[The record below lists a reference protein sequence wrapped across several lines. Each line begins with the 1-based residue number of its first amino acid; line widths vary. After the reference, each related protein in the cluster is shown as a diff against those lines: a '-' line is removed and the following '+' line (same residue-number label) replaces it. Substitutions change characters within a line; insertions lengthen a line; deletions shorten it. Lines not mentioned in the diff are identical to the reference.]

1 MNENNSNENINKE
14 VENKVEYV
22 PKSKKSRKGD
32 EGIYV
37 QYRKPSIFST
47 ILLVLIGIL
56 IGIVIMLLVYV
67 IKINNDVDVNK
78 DDVPVVEQPQE
89 EQQPEV
95 DEPVVEEKELDLSIE
110 GEFVKELNSKVIHS
124 LRIFSVAYTPM
135 TKTQNDITPNDKM
148 LFMLEGM
155 RIEKRYSQMS
165 ASEVISRLEQNRIM
179 DTSGNNITI
188 VDKFSI
194 EDVEKE
200 YKYLYGERSQLIK
213 EDIDTNLGYIYEYDS
228 QDDCFYGHF
237 YAGGG
242 GSSYLY
248 ATDIKACSTNSD
260 KTEIYL
266 DVYYIMIDRSDGYIY
281 PYTVEPGS
289 KNVSK
294 IGETEV
300 SYENGAF
307 TYDGQT
313 DAELL
318 NRYKE
323 NGAGQFRHT
332 FKLDS
337 TGNYYW
343 YSCERILEK

>member
-1 MNENNSNENINKE
+1 MNENNSNENVNNE

-32 EGIYV
+32 DGIYV
-37 QYRKPSIFST
+37 QYRKPSFFST

-67 IKINNDVDVNK
+67 VKTHK
-78 DDVPVVEQPQE
+78 DLELYKEDVPVVEQPQE

-124 LRIFSVAYTPM
+124 FRIYNVAYAPM

-148 LFMLEGM
+148 LFMLEDM
-155 RIEKRYSQMS
+155 RKEKRYLEMS
-165 ASEVISRLEQNRIM
+165 SSGVISRLERIM
-179 DTSGNNITI
+179 DSYGNNITS

-200 YKYLYGERSQLIK
+200 YKYLYGEHSQIIK
-213 EDIDTNLGYIYEYDS
+213 EDIDTNLGYIYEYDN
-228 QDDCFYGHF
+228 QDDCFYGHS

-248 ATDIKACSTNSD
+248 ATDIKACSANSD

-266 DVYYIMIDRSDGYIY
+266 DVYYVMIDRSDGYIY
-281 PYTVEPGS
+281 PYVVDPGS
-289 KNVSK
+289 KDVSK
-294 IGETEV
+294 IGETKV

-313 DAELL
+313 DSELL
-318 NRYKE
+318 NKYKG
-323 NGAGQFRHT
+323 NGAGEFRHT

-337 TGNYYW
+337 AGNYYW